1 MAEPPSSPPSG
12 DTSTEDALSW
22 YKSQYEQLEH
32 ELVEFRESSRE
43 LEAELEKDLDAAD
56 KRERGLRDKA
66 EALQYE
72 VDEWKKKYKESKSEA
87 NAAQNTL
94 EKEITTLRD
103 ANRTLQLRLRDTEVA
118 NDDFERQA
126 RNTTSSLE
134 DLESKYNVAIE
145 RGVLLEEEIKIGEQE
160 RESLRVDAQRLREE
174 LSDLKI
180 EAEILQAK
188 LAKQQQLQEEAER
201 EAEREAAEEAAEEE
215 AAAARARQHHL
226 SAISTD
232 LSVLSVPESPTF
244 DHSPNSTAS
253 SPLITTPPDA
263 KALSLAG
270 SVADAQELAMS
281 SSSPPSMLSEAAAK
295 AAAVSVSKPLRKQQ
309 QPKPFA
315 PVPPLGRT
323 PGPIARK
330 SRLPSPEFGAGVATT
345 TPRPKA
351 LSSSISSTSGARPLG
366 SRVATAAA
374 TTRTPSSRT
383 AAAGAAGNGMAVPK
397 SVRATSH
404 KLPSSNS
411 LSHIR
416 SLTAQMQ
423 RLEARVQSARSKLPA
438 PINTPPRS
446 SPRTLAGG
454 AGGGSSGL
462 PSTVTIRSRKRTVG
476 SAASSVVSGY
486 TAGSGGEDATPTP
499 VNHISRPAGGKHV
512 PRLST
517 SGVSRLSFG
526 PLPNR
531 GGGGVGGV
539 GGGSSQIE
547 SESSRPSSRASV
559 SSYARPASRN
569 ADARDMPPPRPMSR
583 TSLSGARTPLGRPRS
598 SLGSSLHGHSMSM
611 SMGMGMGVGM
621 NGSIVPEDDMVDSL
635 NNPEFRTPSRRGT
648 YSKYELEAAL
658 NGGASGIPAPSGIP
672 MPGSRRQSGAN
683 SALGFSSVNS
693 RRASTSTK

>member
-32 ELVEFRESSRE
+32 ELIEFRESSRE
-43 LEAELEKDLDAAD
+43 LEGELEKDLDAAD
-56 KRERGLRDKA
+56 KRERTLREKA
-66 EALQYE
+66 EGLQYE
-72 VDEWKKKYKESKSEA
+72 VDEWKKKYKESKAEA

-94 EKEITTLRD
+94 EKEITILRD
-103 ANRTLQLRLRDTEVA
+103 TNRTLQLRLRDTEVA

-145 RGVLLEEEIKIGEQE
+145 RGVLLEEEIKMGEQE
-160 RESLRVDAQRLREE
+160 RETLRVDAQRLREE

-188 LAKQQQLQEEAER
+188 LAKQAEQQREDER
-201 EAEREAAEEAAEEE
+201 VAEEE
-215 AAAARARQHHL
+215 ALAEAAEARARHHHL

-263 KALSLAG
+263 KSLSAAG
-270 SVADAQELAMS
+270 SVADAQDLSM
-281 SSSPPSMLSEAAAK
+281 SSPPLSDAAA
-295 AAAVSVSKPLRKQQ
+295 ATVSKPLRKQQ
-309 QPKPFA
+309 PVKSSA
-315 PVPPLGRT
+315 PIPPLGRT
-323 PGPIARK
+323 PGPVRK
-330 SRLPSPEFGAGVATT
+330 SRLPSSEFGVGATS

-351 LSSSISSTSGARPLG
+351 FSSSISSASGARPLG
-366 SRVATAAA
+366 NRVATASAA
-374 TTRTPSSRT
+374 TRTPASRT
-383 AAAGAAGNGMAVPK
+383 TTAGTGTAGPK
-397 SVRATSH
+397 TGARATSH

-438 PINTPPRS
+438 PISTPPRA
-446 SPRTLAGG
+446 SPRSLGMG
-454 AGGGSSGL
+454 APASAL

-476 SAASSVVSGY
+476 STASSVISGDD
-486 TAGSGGEDATPTP
+486 STPTP
-499 VNHISRPAGGKHV
+499 TNHVSRPAGSKHV

-531 GGGGVGGV
+531 GGGGSNNGL
-539 GGGSSQIE
+539 E

-611 SMGMGMGVGM
+611 SMSGAVQ
-621 NGSIVPEDDMVDSL
+621 SLPEDDVAGAEGE
-635 NNPEFRTPSRRGT
+635 NFRTPSRRGT
-648 YSKYELEAAL
+648 YSKYEMEAAL
-658 NGGASGIPAPSGIP
+658 NASTSGIPAPAPSGIP

-683 SALGFSSVNS
+683 SALGFSSSVSS
-693 RRASTSTK
+693 RRASMSTK

>member
-1 MAEPPSSPPSG
+1 MLTP
-12 DTSTEDALSW
+12 
-22 YKSQYEQLEH
+22 H
-32 ELVEFRESSRE
+32 
-43 LEAELEKDLDAAD
+43 
-56 KRERGLRDKA
+56 
-66 EALQYE
+66 LQ
-72 VDEWKKKYKESKSEA
+72 KKYKESKSEA

-145 RGVLLEEEIKIGEQE
+145 RGVLLEEEIKMGEQE
-160 RESLRVDAQRLREE
+160 RETLRVDAQRLREE

-188 LAKQQQLQEEAER
+188 LAKQQEQQREDER
-201 EAEREAAEEAAEEE
+201 VAEEE
-215 AAAARARQHHL
+215 ALAEAAQARARHHHL

-263 KALSLAG
+263 KSLSAAG
-270 SVADAQELAMS
+270 SVADAQDLSM
-281 SSSPPSMLSEAAAK
+281 SSPPLSDAAA
-295 AAAVSVSKPLRKQQ
+295 AAATLSKPLRKQQ
-309 QPKPFA
+309 PTKFSTPI
-315 PVPPLGRT
+315 PPLGRT
-323 PGPIARK
+323 PGPVRK
-330 SRLPSPEFGAGVATT
+330 SRLPSSEFSAGATS

-351 LSSSISSTSGARPLG
+351 LGSSISSASGARPLG
-366 SRVATAAA
+366 SRVATTSAA
-374 TTRTPSSRT
+374 TRTPASRT
-383 AAAGAAGNGMAVPK
+383 TTATAGTAGTAGPK
-397 SVRATSH
+397 TGARATSH

-438 PINTPPRS
+438 PVNTPPRA
-446 SPRTLAGG
+446 SPRSLAMG
-454 AGGGSSGL
+454 APASAL
-462 PSTVTIRSRKRTVG
+462 PSNVTIRSRKRTVG
-476 SAASSVVSGY
+476 SAASSVISGY
-486 TAGSGGEDATPTP
+486 TAGSGDDATPTP
-499 VNHISRPAGGKHV
+499 ANHVSSRPAGSKHV

-531 GGGGVGGV
+531 GGGA
-539 GGGSSQIE
+539 SSNNGLE

-559 SSYARPASRN
+559 SSYARPVSRN

-583 TSLSGARTPLGRPRS
+583 ASLSGTRTPLGRPRS

-611 SMGMGMGVGM
+611 SMSGAVQQ
-621 NGSIVPEDDMVDSL
+621 SLPEDDMVDGES
-635 NNPEFRTPSRRGT
+635 FRTPSRRGT
-648 YSKYELEAAL
+648 YSKYEMEAVLGA
-658 NGGASGIPAPSGIP
+658 GGGSGIPAPSGIP
-672 MPGSRRQSGAN
+672 MPGSRRQSGAG
-683 SALGFSSVNS
+683 SALGFSSSVSS